1 MIKLNPYPIQCVT
14 LINDFICYDADYADD
29 KVIIFIN
36 NDPITAS
43 SNLQIHLNYLSE
55 WYDKWRVKI
64 NQNKSVHT
72 TFKLKQGICPNIT
85 LKNVQIPTSDTVKYL
100 GLILDVRLTWNKHLR
115 TKRITL
121 NNHMHMLRH
130 LIIRNKFSTLNTKL
144 LIYKSLLKP
153 IWTYGLQQCPAIHAD
168 DTIKKRQWR
177 WVAIDMAL
185 PQTLHGLNIHIKFCD
200 VITDIFLL
208 HQASN
213 RRLKPHPISRLKRLC
228 TLAIFT
234 FVLIF
239 KYLYIILHLLFVFY
253 NSVYH
258 IARLYFLKM
267 LIPQQ
272 HHKTIKYVHLVKI
285 AKWPTK

>member
-1 MIKLNPYPIQCVT
+1 MIKLNPYPIQYVT

-72 TFKLKQGICPNIT
+72 TFTLKQSIGPNIT

-100 GLILDVRLTWNKHLR
+100 GLILDKRLTWNKHLR

-121 NNHMHMLRH
+121 NNHMRMLRP
-130 LIIRNKFSTLNTKL
+130 LLIRNKFSTLNTKL

-153 IWTYGLQQCPAIHAD
+153 IWTYGLQLWGAA
-168 DTIKKRQWR
+168 KKSNTDKIQTFQNISLRR
-177 WVAIDMAL
+177 LSNAPSYISNL
-185 PQTLHGLNIHIKFCD
+185 TLHNDLHMRTI
-200 VITDIFLL
+200 VEEARIFYTRF
-208 HQASN
+208 H
-213 RRLKPHPISRLKRLC
+213 KRLQ
-228 TLAIFT
+228 THPNP
-234 FVLIF
+234 LI
-239 KYLYIILHLLFVFY
+239 KISLFVH
-253 NSVYH
+253 SQE
-258 IARLYFLKM
+258 I
-267 LIPQQ
+267 LI
-272 HHKTIKYVHLVKI
+272 VD
-285 AKWPTK
+285 